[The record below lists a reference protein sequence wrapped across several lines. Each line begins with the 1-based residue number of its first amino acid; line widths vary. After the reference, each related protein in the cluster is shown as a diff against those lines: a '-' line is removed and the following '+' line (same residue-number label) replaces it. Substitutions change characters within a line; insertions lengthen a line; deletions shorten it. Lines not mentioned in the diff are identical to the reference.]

1 MNLYLSCNILALF
14 PPPPQNEALAA
25 SRREV
30 ASLVKQ
36 LETSQVE
43 RADAVNKLSRS
54 LDESQAQCR
63 QLMDSGA
70 NQELGRLKLQLQES
84 AAARSLADD
93 MSAALQDE
101 VRELKEQ
108 LTMYESA
115 SRVGAIATTAA
126 DGADSKHMDDS
137 YAQLGIKSGSSEGT
151 PGAAF
156 AGDST
161 HK

>member
-1 MNLYLSCNILALF
+1 M
-14 PPPPQNEALAA
+14 
-25 SRREV
+25 
-30 ASLVKQ
+30 
-36 LETSQVE
+36 E

-126 DGADSKHMDDS
+126 DADSKHMDDS
-137 YAQLGIKSGSSEGT
+137 YAQLGIKSSSSSDGT

-161 HK
+161 YK